1 MWFGYNVV
9 WVQSGFVTT
18 PSKSLTTSNDSDKK
32 SLPTAFE
39 QVIVP
44 TVMSRDPMCLDN
56 ALLLFAEL
64 AKQSEVWR
72 KCLRPESTVTQSF
85 VGETLEIMRNAHA
98 KGHASLRKNAAYALL
113 WASKVKW
120 VEERLKNAASGQA
133 YSMMMQINMG
143 RI

>member
-1 MWFGYNVV
+1 MWFDY
-9 WVQSGFVTT
+9 T
-18 PSKSLTTSNDSDKK
+18 PIKISHNDQNDSDKK
-32 SLPTAFE
+32 SLPPTFV
-39 QVIVP
+39 QVIAPIV
-44 TVMSRDPMCLDN
+44 VARDPMCLDN

-64 AKQSEVWR
+64 AKHSDAWR
-72 KCLRPESTVTQSF
+72 KSLRPESTMAQSF
-85 VGETLEIMRNAHA
+85 VGETLEIMRDAHD

-120 VEERLKNAASGQA
+120 VEERLKDAASGEA